1 MTQGEASPIVTFI
14 TWKPSYDCIVNII
27 NCQHKGIL
35 RFINSWYHDI
45 YYNTIPE
52 LRSIDYMKDKFA
64 FLQLFSDT
72 HFAFEDTLLQILVEK
87 HNFRKEVYDGH
98 MSSHAK
104 FITNFMNPLKA
115 QVEISEQSQALDI
128 VDNIAAD
135 ALRDVA
141 KWWYNH
147 IRDASNSDRCS
158 FDHYYRVYIER
169 LPEKDKI
176 ALFNE
181 LIMFLERCPQQ
192 FSCTNW

>member
-1 MTQGEASPIVTFI
+1 MTQSQPSPIVTFI
-14 TWKPSYDCIVNII
+14 TWKPSYDCIVDII

-35 RFINSWYHDI
+35 RFINSWYNDI
-45 YYNTIPE
+45 YHNNIPS
-52 LRSIDYMKDKFA
+52 LRSIDYMKDKFT
-64 FLQLFSDT
+64 FLELFSDT

-87 HNFRKEVYDGH
+87 FNFKNDIYSAH
-98 MSSHAK
+98 MATHVK

-115 QVEISEQSQALDI
+115 QIEISEQSKSFDI

-147 IRDASNSDRCS
+147 IRDASKSDRCS
-158 FDHYYRVYIER
+158 FDHYYRVFIER

-176 ALFNE
+176 TLFNE
-181 LIMFLERCPQQ
+181 LIMFIERCPQQ